1 MPTSTAPQLPKGW
14 PPGLPYLIQPT
25 YSLSLTPSTLQRLR
39 THPPNTPILSS
50 KLLGPSPL
58 VRIRPI
64 ASPAHPANGQY
75 GLFAARDLPP
85 DSFVLLYVGHVH
97 GAEDADARSDYDLCL
112 DGEMGV
118 GVDAARG
125 GNEARFVNDYRGIED
140 GGPNAE
146 FREVWV
152 ERGQGTGKVVEKGMG
167 VFVLSAGKSGR
178 RAKGIVKG
186 KEILK
191 QLNSDSSG
199 GGAALAD

>member
-39 THPPNTPILSS
+39 THPPNTPILT
-50 KLLGPSPL
+50 
-58 VRIRPI
+58 
-64 ASPAHPANGQY
+64 NGQY